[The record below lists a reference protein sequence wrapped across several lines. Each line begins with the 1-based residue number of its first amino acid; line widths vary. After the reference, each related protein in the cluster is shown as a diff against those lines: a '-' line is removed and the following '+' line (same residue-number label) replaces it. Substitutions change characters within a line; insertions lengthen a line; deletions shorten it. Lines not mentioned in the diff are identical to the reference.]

1 MLKRLKL
8 IRRCLQ
14 VWLFMIYKWT
24 QYKDDDVQK
33 ATVVKET
40 ILNDRHEGKELNEE
54 SSFYN
59 VVYNI
64 LIDPW
69 TKSCT
74 PLHCLAH
81 SLNPRY
87 YCLEWLQG
95 APNRVPPHKDE
106 EICIERNKCLRRYFT
121 DSKERLMATMEF
133 VRFSGAEDVFGQFE
147 CLQNRWDLEP
157 KEWWIMYGSSA
168 PLLQNLALK
177 LLFQPCSS
185 SCCER
190 NWSTYSFIH
199 SMKRNKI
206 NPKRAEDLVFV
217 HTNLRHLSRQSSK
230 YNEGETRM
238 WDIGGDRAEPFDGAG
253 TLKVSS
259 LSLDERELEAVIFI
273 DDGQGNNE
281 ISTVR
286 V

>member
-8 IRRCLQ
+8 IKRGLQ
-14 VWLFMIYKWT
+14 AMVIDDKWT

-33 ATVVKET
+33 ATVVKEI

-87 YCLEWLQG
+87 HCLEWLQG
-95 APNRVPPHKDE
+95 APNRVPLHKDE
-106 EICIERNKCLRRYFT
+106 EICIERNKCLRRYFS
-121 DSKERLMATMEF
+121 DSKERLMATKEF
-133 VRFSGAEDVFGQFE
+133 FRFSRAEDVFGQFE

-177 LLFQPCSS
+177 LLSQPSSS

-190 NWSTYSFIH
+190 NWSTYSFI
-199 SMKRNKI
+199 
-206 NPKRAEDLVFV
+206 L
-217 HTNLRHLSRQSSK
+217 NLC
-230 YNEGETRM
+230 
-238 WDIGGDRAEPFDGAG
+238 F
-253 TLKVSS
+253 
-259 LSLDERELEAVIFI
+259 FI
-273 DDGQGNNE
+273 LF
-281 ISTVR
+281 IR
-286 V
+286 

>member
-1 MLKRLKL
+1 MYPYQ
-8 IRRCLQ
+8 IHI
-14 VWLFMIYKWT
+14 W
-24 QYKDDDVQK
+24 
-33 ATVVKET
+33 
-40 ILNDRHEGKELNEE
+40 HEGKELNEE

-64 LIDPW
+64 LIDRW

-106 EICIERNKCLRRYFT
+106 EICIERNKCLRRYFS
-121 DSKERLMATMEF
+121 DSKERLMATKEF
-133 VRFSGAEDVFGQFE
+133 VRFSGAEDVFGQFG

-157 KEWWIMYGSSA
+157 KEWWIMYGPSA

-177 LLFQPCSS
+177 LLSQPSSS

-217 HTNLRHLSRQSSK
+217 HTNLRLLSRQSSK

-253 TLKVSS
+253 TLEVSS
-259 LSLDERELEAVIFI
+259 LSLDEPELEAVIFT
-273 DDGQGNNE
+273 DGQGNNE
-281 ISTVR
+281 ISTIQV
-286 V
+286 